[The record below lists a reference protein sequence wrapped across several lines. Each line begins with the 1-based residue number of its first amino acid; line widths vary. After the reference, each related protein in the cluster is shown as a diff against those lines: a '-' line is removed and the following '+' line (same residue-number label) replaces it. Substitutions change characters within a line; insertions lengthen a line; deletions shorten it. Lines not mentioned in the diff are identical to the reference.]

1 MTFQFNG
8 AITNITEWKM
18 GLATP
23 NGFTIEYA
31 FNSGGFSSTG
41 HSGSTCTEV
50 DLTLPLHLL
59 VILQPS
65 NFVVEAV
72 VWKYSHLY
80 ELLED

>member
-31 FNSGGFSSTG
+31 KMVIS
-41 HSGSTCTEV
+41 TEV
-50 DLTLPLHLL
+50 DLGF
-59 VILQPS
+59 IC
-65 NFVVEAV
+65 
-72 VWKYSHLY
+72 W
-80 ELLED
+80 